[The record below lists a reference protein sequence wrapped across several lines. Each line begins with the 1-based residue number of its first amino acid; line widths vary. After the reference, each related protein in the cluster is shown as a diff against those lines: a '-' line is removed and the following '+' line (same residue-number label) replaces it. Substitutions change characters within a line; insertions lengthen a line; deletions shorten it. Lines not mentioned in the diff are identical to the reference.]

1 MSSVIYEPNPN
12 APQLPASALEGLDN
26 VIDTIN
32 GGRHATAAEVGARL
46 GAVAKRR
53 FDSVF
58 TDLGKLD
65 PAKRKVISERATEFA
80 QRADNQSIAKQI
92 RFDSMNAAQRADSDG
107 FWFVRELSHI
117 LSRTWQEKY
126 PAQTAWDLFGRNEA
140 VPAGA
145 REFIARRTSARGE
158 ARIYRAGTN
167 VPIVKVAR
175 SEMTFNI
182 RTLVT
187 STSTDIFEQAAA
199 SFGGFDKAAQEMAG
213 AKRILM
219 ERANEIFWRGDTNHQ
234 LFGMLNYPFTSEMY
248 SATPFVA
255 SSSADDMLDA
265 LNTAANFPEEQSNTV
280 LRCDSVVMAPRIYNI
295 LAQKQRSAAS
305 DTTVLEYWIKTNAQG
320 IRNVSKAHELQA
332 AGPGSEDGLF
342 FYRQGPTGPLL
353 TVPQPFAV
361 LPAQQV
367 GFQSVTL
374 MYMTIG
380 SPVMEEPGEQVIVW
394 SPAA

>member
-1 MSSVIYEPNPN
+1 MSLVIYEPNPQ
-12 APQLPASALEGLDN
+12 APPLPTGVLDGLDT
-26 VIDTIN
+26 VIDTIH
-32 GGRHATAAEVGARL
+32 GGRNASAEQVGSRL
-46 GAVAKRR
+46 GVVAKQR

-58 TDLGKLD
+58 AELGKLD
-65 PAKRKVISERATEFA
+65 PDKRKKITERALEFA
-80 QRADNQSIAKQI
+80 SREDNKPLAKAM
-92 RFDSMNAAQRADSDG
+92 RYDSMDAVRRADSDG
-107 FWFVRELSHI
+107 FWFVRELSHV
-117 LSRTWQEKY
+117 LSRMWQEKY
-126 PAQTAWDLFGRNEA
+126 PAQSAWELFGRNEA
-140 VPAGA
+140 VPMGA

-167 VPIVKVAR
+167 VPVVKVAR

-199 SFGGFDKAAQEMAG
+199 NFGNFDKAAQEMAA

-219 ERANEIFWRGDTNHQ
+219 ERANEMFWRGDQNHQ
-234 LFGMLNYPFTSEMY
+234 IYGMLNYPYVSEVH
-248 SATPFVA
+248 SATPFTSA
-255 SSSADDMLDA
+255 SSADDLLDA
-265 LNTAANFPEEQSNTV
+265 LNQAADFPETQSNMV
-280 LRCDSVVMAPRIYNI
+280 LRCDSVVMAPRIYNL
-295 LAQKQRSAAS
+295 LAQKQRSTAS
-305 DTTVLEYWIKTNAQG
+305 DTTVLEYWLKTNAQG
-320 IRNVSKAHELQA
+320 IKTVTKAHELQA
-332 AGPGSEDGLF
+332 AGPGGEDGLF
-342 FYRQGPTGPLL
+342 FYRGGPSGPLL

-380 SPVMEEPGEQVIVW
+380 SVVMEEPGEQVVVW